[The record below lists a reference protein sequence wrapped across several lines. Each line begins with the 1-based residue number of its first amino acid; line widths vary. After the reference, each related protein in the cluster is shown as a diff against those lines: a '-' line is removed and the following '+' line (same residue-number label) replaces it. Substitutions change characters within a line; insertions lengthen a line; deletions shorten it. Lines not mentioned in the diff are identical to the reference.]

1 VRVALLE
8 DGVFRPALRYL
19 LEAGGVDVVGDA
31 GTAAAFVPIV
41 AEQRPDVAILDI
53 RLEAG
58 SDDASG
64 LRVARRL
71 HDLDLSIGLLAFSHF
86 DDVTWA
92 AHLLEIRESGIG
104 YLLKDRV
111 DSPEVLFAALER
123 IRAGGTA
130 IDPGIIER
138 LVRYRERQGSLRP
151 LTRRECDVLHL
162 VAQGLSN
169 PAIAESL
176 TVDKRTVETHVANI
190 FMKLGLEGDR
200 QDRRVTAALTWL
212 RADPG

>member
-1 VRVALLE
+1 M
-8 DGVFRPALRYL
+8 FRPALRYL
-19 LEAGGVDVVGDA
+19 LEAGGFVVVGDA
-31 GTAAAFVPIV
+31 ATMPAFLPIV
-41 AEQRPDVAILDI
+41 AEPRPDVAILDI

-64 LRVARRL
+64 LLVARRL

-92 AHLLEIRESGIG
+92 AHLLDIRESGIG

-111 DSPEVLFAALER
+111 DSPDVLFAALER
-123 IRAGGTA
+123 VRGGGTA

-169 PAIAESL
+169 AAIAESL
-176 TVDKRTVETHVANI
+176 IVDKRTVETHVANI
-190 FMKLGLEGDR
+190 FMKLGLDGER

-212 RADPG
+212 RAGD

>member
-19 LEAGGVDVVGDA
+19 LEAGGFVVVGDA
-31 GTAAAFVPIV
+31 ATTPAFLPIV
-41 AEQRPDVAILDI
+41 ADERPDVAILDI

-64 LRVARRL
+64 LLVAQRL
-71 HDLDLSIGLLAFSHF
+71 HDIDPSIGLLAFSHF

-111 DSPEVLFAALER
+111 DSPDVLFAALER
-123 IRAGGTA
+123 VRGGGTA
-130 IDPGIIER
+130 IDPGIVER

-169 PAIAESL
+169 AAIAESL
-176 TVDKRTVETHVANI
+176 IVDKRTVETHVANI
-190 FMKLGLEGDR
+190 FMKLGLDGER
-200 QDRRVTAALTWL
+200 QDRLVTAALTWL
-212 RADPG
+212 RAGG